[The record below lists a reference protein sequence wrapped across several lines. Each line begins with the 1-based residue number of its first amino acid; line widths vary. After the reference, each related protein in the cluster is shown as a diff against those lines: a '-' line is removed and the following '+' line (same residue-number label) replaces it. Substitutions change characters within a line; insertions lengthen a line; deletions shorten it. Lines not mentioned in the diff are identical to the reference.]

1 MAWVL
6 LVYKKEL
13 GTTAA
18 DEDVQV
24 LMLEMEVERMV
35 GKAELA
41 ARAVPTNP
49 QLTSILFII
58 ML

>member
-1 MAWVL
+1 M
-6 LVYKKEL
+6 YKKEL

-49 QLTSILFII
+49 LLTSILFII